1 MQNFNRVKMPDYNS
15 ERATSNRNPYKT
27 VKKSKT
33 SRRPN
38 SKTENF
44 QSCNEPI
51 SEFSPF
57 QWNQPSQRLYPTMS
71 DSAVCGYP
79 IPINIPIDPRYHALY
94 PMYQPCVPIGF
105 GRDYIEPDSQTR
117 TRDQFTSLPPI
128 NVIDN
133 DSEIKR
139 THSDPGLNNSDDKF
153 ELMSSESDQESIET
167 CYANEMAELKKDNQR
182 LSNELE
188 LIKIE
193 LQNLKLEISSKNTD
207 ICACADAGSF
217 TTIIQEIRAAHK
229 LMEETLES
237 KFKLLI
243 TNISDSSCGPTQM
256 STIYERLAKLENAN
270 KKGPCMKPLRTLHTD
285 SNYKLHINDGS
296 QNEITNS
303 QSVVTDL

>member
-71 DSAVCGYP
+71 DSA
-79 IPINIPIDPRYHALY
+79 
-94 PMYQPCVPIGF
+94 PCVPIGF